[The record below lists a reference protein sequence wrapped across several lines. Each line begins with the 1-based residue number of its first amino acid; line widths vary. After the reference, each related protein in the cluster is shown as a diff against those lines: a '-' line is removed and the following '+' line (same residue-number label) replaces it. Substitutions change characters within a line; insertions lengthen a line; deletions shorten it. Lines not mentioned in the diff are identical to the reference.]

1 MRYQKKQEKNA
12 KENTNIK
19 KKLKRLVKKA
29 TNKELLTKVIIIV
42 SSLALLSSAFIPFI
56 VR

>member
-1 MRYQKKQEKNA
+1 MSKSEKKNI
-12 KENTNIK
+12 ENVSTK

-29 TNKELLTKVIIIV
+29 TNKELITKVIIIV
-42 SSLALLSSAFIPFI
+42 SSLALLSSAVIPFI